1 MKFDIRSFAEEKDQR
16 QALLDATREAIS
28 HIDLMRNRVLV
39 ATYVEPAKTAGGI
52 ILPDRALDES
62 RFQGKVGLILKMGP
76 MAFRFPD
83 EISSQM
89 PVVGDWI
96 FYRPSDAMEM
106 GVRIVGTARDG
117 VICRQIHD
125 DNVIGIVD
133 NPDLVW

>member
-16 QALLDATREAIS
+16 EALLKATADALGGIE
-28 HIDLMRNRVLV
+28 LMRNRVLV

-62 RFQGKVGLILKMGP
+62 RFQGKVGLVLRMGP
-76 MAFRFPD
+76 MAFKFPD
-83 EISSQM
+83 EIASTP
-89 PVVGDWI
+89 PVVGDWV

-106 GVRIVGTARDG
+106 GIRIVGTARDG
-117 VICRQIHD
+117 VICRQIFD
-125 DNVIGIVD
+125 DNIIGIVD